1 MQVTIQPGTLRGE
14 VAAIASKSH
23 AHRLLICAA
32 LSREPSRVVCTETS
46 EDIEATADCLRGMGA
61 AISRE
66 AQSYLVRPIVPGRTG
81 VRDLPCRESGST
93 LRFLLPVACALGGQ
107 SRFFAQGR
115 LPERP
120 LSPLYEQL
128 LAHGCRLG
136 PQGET
141 PFWCEGPLES
151 GDYVL
156 PGNVS
161 SQFVSGLLFALP
173 LLLGDSTLRLTGEV
187 ESRPYIDLTLQALHE
202 AGIRVEQQ
210 GQEFRIPGGQQY
222 RAPAECRAE
231 GDWSNAAFWLCAG
244 ALGAQ
249 GVTCT
254 NLRQDSLQGDR
265 AVANLLCRFGAEVT
279 AKSDSVSVRGGR
291 LSGIEIDAGNIPD
304 LVPVLAVVACA
315 ARGDTRIS
323 HAERLRIK
331 ESDRLQ
337 SVYEVLSALGADME
351 LRPDGFCIHGHGGLT
366 GGRVRAHGDHR
377 IAMMAAV
384 AASICRESVTVEG
397 AEAVRKSYPGFFSDM
412 KTLGARLCVR
422 EA

>member
-1 MQVTIQPGTLRGE
+1 M
-14 VAAIASKSH
+14 
-23 AHRLLICAA
+23 
-32 LSREPSRVVCTETS
+32 
-46 EDIEATADCLRGMGA
+46 
-61 AISRE
+61 
-66 AQSYLVRPIVPGRTG
+66 
-81 VRDLPCRESGST
+81 
-93 LRFLLPVACALGGQ
+93 
-107 SRFFAQGR
+107 
-115 LPERP
+115 
-120 LSPLYEQL
+120 
-128 LAHGCRLG
+128 
-136 PQGET
+136 
-141 PFWCEGPLES
+141 
-151 GDYVL
+151 
-156 PGNVS
+156 
-161 SQFVSGLLFALP
+161 
-173 LLLGDSTLRLTGEV
+173 
-187 ESRPYIDLTLQALHE
+187 
-202 AGIRVEQQ
+202 
-210 GQEFRIPGGQQY
+210 
-222 RAPAECRAE
+222 
-231 GDWSNAAFWLCAG
+231 
-244 ALGAQ
+244 
-249 GVTCT
+249 
-254 NLRQDSLQGDR
+254 
-265 AVANLLCRFGAEVT
+265 T

>member
-1 MQVTIQPGTLRGE
+1 MQVIIQPGTLAGE

-32 LSREPSRVVCTETS
+32 LSDGPSRVVCTETS

-66 AQSYLVRPIVPGRTG
+66 AQSYLVRPIDADGQG

-93 LRFLLPVACALGGQ
+93 LRLLLPVACALGGR

-128 LAHGCRLG
+128 LLHGCRLG
-136 PQGET
+136 AQGET
-141 PFWCEGPLES
+141 PFWCEGPLKS

-173 LLLGDSTLRLTGEV
+173 LLSGDSTLRLTGEV
-187 ESRPYIDLTLQALHE
+187 ESRPYIDLTLQAVRQ
-202 AGIRVEQQ
+202 AGIRVQEQA
-210 GQEFRIPGGQQY
+210 ETFCIPGGQRY
-222 RAPAECRAE
+222 HAPAECRAE

-244 ALGAQ
+244 ALSAQ

-254 NLRQDSLQGDR
+254 NLRQNSLQGDR
-265 AVANLLCRFGAEVT
+265 AVADLLRRFGAVVEPRPEGVT
-279 AKSDSVSVRGGR
+279 VRGGS
-291 LSGIEIDAGNIPD
+291 LFGIEIDAGNIPD

-315 ARGDTRIS
+315 AQGDTRIF

-337 SVYEVLSALGADME
+337 SVYEVLTALGADME
-351 LRPDGFCIHGHGGLT
+351 LRPDGFCIHGHGGLR

-384 AASICRESVTVEG
+384 AASICREAVTIEG
-397 AEAVRKSYPGFFSDM
+397 AEAVRKSYPGFFFDM
-412 KTLGARLCVR
+412 KALGARLCIR